1 LIYPRDIII
10 FSLINCIHIPNPC
23 QDNTMEVKKIGNI
36 IVIYPYASLDI
47 DMSLY
52 LKNKII
58 EIISYEPDC
67 DILLNLKNV
76 DFINSLGIHLLM
88 KTANILKKSNRR
100 LMICDVTEGVTETF
114 KIVNLMD
121 LLKIFTSEIE
131 AIPCMKV

>member
-1 LIYPRDIII
+1 
-10 FSLINCIHIPNPC
+10 
-23 QDNTMEVKKIGNI
+23 MEVKKIGNI